1 MALAD
6 LISCLERE
14 AQDRVRAIRETSDA
28 EVRAI
33 EEATD
38 KAVAEIM
45 ARQFQRERAERDL
58 VQQRELAVA
67 RRQARAR
74 ELEAQHSQISRVLNR
89 ARTLLP
95 KMADSP
101 AYAAALTSHLDE
113 ALSFLHGLQPRV
125 RCRAAFAP
133 MLHAVIDRH
142 EGAQL
147 VIDESVD
154 PGFVAE
160 AGDGSVV
167 VDNTLAVR
175 LARAET
181 RLTMALA
188 RTLADDGH

>member
-6 LISCLERE
+6 LISRLEHE
-14 AQDRVRAIRETSDA
+14 AQDRVRAILEKADA

-33 EEATD
+33 EETTE
-38 KAVAEIM
+38 KMVAEIVS
-45 ARQFQRERAERDL
+45 RQFERERAERYL
-58 VQQRELAVA
+58 VQQRELVIA

-74 ELEAQHSQISRVLNR
+74 ELEAQHVQIARGLNR

-95 KMADSP
+95 EIGASP
-101 AYAAALTSHLDE
+101 AYAGAVPSHLEE

-125 RCRAAFAP
+125 RCQAAFVPLLQGA
-133 MLHAVIDRH
+133 IDRH
-142 EGAQL
+142 DGSQL
-147 VIDESVD
+147 VIDESTGA
-154 PGFVAE
+154 GFVAE

-167 VDNTLAVR
+167 VDDTLPVR

-188 RTLADDGH
+188 RKLADGTH